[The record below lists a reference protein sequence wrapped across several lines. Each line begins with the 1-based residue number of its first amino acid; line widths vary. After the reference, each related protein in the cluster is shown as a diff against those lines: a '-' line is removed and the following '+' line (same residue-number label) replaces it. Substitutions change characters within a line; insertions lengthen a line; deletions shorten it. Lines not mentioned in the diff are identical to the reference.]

1 LTHPIV
7 APVPKQRRRRKG
19 QPPEQFS
26 NNNLALDRKI
36 KEAVGGLR
44 ATTQWSLMEFSDED
58 KELIADFILD
68 WSNHGT
74 GRPMASSTKK
84 SYIDSLTL
92 LSRYVRYERN
102 GGGKYKPLKQMT
114 RDDFFAQEEPKG
126 YLRSLKP
133 ESVTKEEEEDDNEKW
148 VNTYNKRGRNFLAFW
163 KWWTQKDLPKE
174 ERQTPPQLKG
184 YRDVKRRS
192 KTSVKREHHW
202 TAEEHRVFLKYCEDL
217 RLACFHAIHREVGG
231 RPDELLQ
238 LKLGDIKVETVPST
252 GKKVCR
258 FWIGQKGKTENSYRP
273 ASISDAIPYFNV
285 WAHVHPAKDWDNPEK
300 AYLFPSLENKAKYR
314 NIPLK
319 PDSLRLNCYVRVI
332 EKQFPKL
339 LDRPE
344 IPLEDKAALR
354 SLIYDKPHYPYLRR
368 HEFASEI
375 APTTSRLVFNQLMGH
390 SPRSNLQDVYVQALG
405 NEGVRELEIAR
416 GIRTREETLSPAQI
430 ELQPKYCWA
439 CGESNKHNAKFCF
452 NCNVAI
458 SKEGM
463 LEDKEKEAQAAR
475 EAEEKDR
482 EIKQL
487 KQDQQKIMNNLK
499 LIMPMLQKFSE
510 KLRVENIEMR
520 QALGEEEKA
529 EGSIFK

>member
-1 LTHPIV
+1 
-7 APVPKQRRRRKG
+7 
-19 QPPEQFS
+19 
-26 NNNLALDRKI
+26 
-36 KEAVGGLR
+36 
-44 ATTQWSLMEFSDED
+44 
-58 KELIADFILD
+58 
-68 WSNHGT
+68 
-74 GRPMASSTKK
+74 
-84 SYIDSLTL
+84 
-92 LSRYVRYERN
+92 
-102 GGGKYKPLKQMT
+102 
-114 RDDFFAQEEPKG
+114 
-126 YLRSLKP
+126 
-133 ESVTKEEEEDDNEKW
+133 
-148 VNTYNKRGRNFLAFW
+148 
-163 KWWTQKDLPKE
+163 
-174 ERQTPPQLKG
+174 
-184 YRDVKRRS
+184 
-192 KTSVKREHHW
+192 VKREHLW

-273 ASISDAIPYFNV
+273 ASISEAIPYFNV
-285 WAHVHPAKDWDNPEK
+285 WAHMHPAKDWDNPEK

-319 PDSLRLNCYVRVI
+319 PDSLRLNCYVRTI

-339 LDRPE
+339 LDRPD
-344 IPLEDKAALR
+344 IPLKDKVALR

-368 HEFASEI
+368 HEFASDI

-416 GIRTREETLSPAQI
+416 GIRTREEMLSPAQI

-463 LEDKEKEAQAAR
+463 LEDKEKEAQAQR
-475 EAEEKDR
+475 EAEETKKKLQQIGDVQEQLKNIQEQMEDLTHAFLMQSIKLHSPTLLEQVKDKENKTSTEILR
-482 EIKQL
+482 EI
-487 KQDQQKIMNNLK
+487 QKMGYTIVANE
-499 LIMPMLQKFSE
+499 P
-510 KLRVENIEMR
+510 
-520 QALGEEEKA
+520 ALFTKEERRNGFA
-529 EGSIFK
+529 ERHTLYFEEV

>member
-1 LTHPIV
+1 
-7 APVPKQRRRRKG
+7 
-19 QPPEQFS
+19 
-26 NNNLALDRKI
+26 
-36 KEAVGGLR
+36 
-44 ATTQWSLMEFSDED
+44 MEFSDED

-84 SYIDSLTL
+84 TYIDALTL
-92 LSRYVRYERN
+92 LSRHVKYVRN
-102 GGGKYKPLKQMT
+102 GGSGGKYKSLKEIT
-114 RDDFFAQEEPKG
+114 RDDFFAQQEPKG

-133 ESVTKEEEEDDNEKW
+133 ESAIEGEDDNEKW
-148 VNTYNKRGRNFLAFW
+148 VNTHNKRGAVYLAFW

-174 ERQTPPQLKG
+174 ERQIPPQLKG

-192 KTSVKREHHW
+192 KTSVKREHLW

-231 RPDELLQ
+231 RPSELLQ

-314 NIPLK
+314 NVPLK

-344 IPLEDKAALR
+344 IPPKDKAALR

-416 GIRTREETLSPAQI
+416 GIRTREETISPAQI

-439 CGESNKHNAKFCF
+439 CGESNKHNARFCF

-458 SKEGM
+458 SREGM
-463 LEDKEKEAQAAR
+463 LEDKEKEAQAAK
-475 EAEEKDR
+475 EAEEKKKELQEMKR
-482 EIKQL
+482 EQCRTTNMMSIFTEVIRNLAQSQPQLQGVL
-487 KQDQQKIMNNLK
+487 KQMEQQVSSSSM
-499 LIMPMLQKFSE
+499 
-510 KLRVENIEMR
+510 
-520 QALGEEEKA
+520 GEQGQEV
-529 EGSIFK
+529 